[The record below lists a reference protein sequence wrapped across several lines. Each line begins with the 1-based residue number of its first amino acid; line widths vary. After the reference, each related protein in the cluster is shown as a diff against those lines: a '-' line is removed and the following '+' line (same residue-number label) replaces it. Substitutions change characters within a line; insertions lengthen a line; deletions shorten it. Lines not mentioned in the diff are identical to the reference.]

1 MDDNNVYRTLF
12 FEETDDHLQQLNDN
26 VLELE
31 NNPDDMNLL
40 NEIFRS
46 AHTLKGMAA
55 TMGYDV
61 MTELTHKMENIFE
74 LFKSGKMSVT
84 SDAISLIFQCLDR
97 LSVLVE
103 DLREE
108 KELQHSQIED
118 LLTSLNN
125 FENGDANT
133 EQSSTST
140 SAEEVTTLETEVSD
154 FKVAFE
160 HIEEADLTVIEQLS
174 PEDKAYSIAIRLDE
188 QTVLKGPRVYLI
200 LEHLEKIG
208 DILQSEPSTEALE
221 DGDFDTDF
229 QLLFISQ
236 ATQQEIE
243 ENILGNSEI
252 DQIIVKPFDQNT
264 DIANNASLAVAS
276 EVKPTEQVA
285 HSEVNEQSASK
296 EETKAEVKE
305 VKNQETKANAKT
317 QNNKASSSASHNNS
331 KNQSIRVDLSR
342 LDLFLNLV
350 SELVVYRN
358 QLEDV
363 SNRAHL
369 TEIKDSLEQVS
380 RLTSELQELVLK
392 IRMQQVNVVFSRFPR
407 MVRDLANELNKE
419 MDLIIEGEETE
430 LDKTVVSE
438 LSEPLVHIL
447 RNSAD
452 HGIESPEVR
461 EKLGKP
467 RRGTINLVAYQEGNQ
482 VIITITDDG
491 KGLNPDVIRESAARK
506 GLSTEGL
513 SDEEVQKLIF
523 HPGFSTA
530 KEITNISGRGVG
542 MDAVQSKI
550 HALGGTIELR
560 SQVNVGT
567 TFIIKLP
574 LTLSIIDALM
584 VRVGTE
590 NFAIPLDVVERVVMV
605 REEKIEQTFT
615 NEVYEFQGQM
625 IPIIRMNQLL
635 AINEERPKKHY
646 AIIVSIDQQYY
657 GILADELIGQQEIV
671 IKKID
676 PILQQIKKYQGATIL
691 GDGSIAL
698 ILDVN
703 TICNE
708 LRSQL

>member
-118 LLTSLNN
+118 LLTALNH
-125 FENGDANT
+125 FENGGANPPAPT
-133 EQSSTST
+133 ANAEQE
-140 SAEEVTTLETEVSD
+140 AVDIVEQD
-154 FKVAFE
+154 FKVAFQN
-160 HIEEADLTVIEQLS
+160 IEEADLAVIEQLS
-174 PEDKAYSIAIRLDE
+174 PEDTAYSIAIRLDE

-200 LEHLEKIG
+200 LEHLEKLG
-208 DILQSEPSTEALE
+208 DIIQSEPSTEALE

-236 ATQQEIE
+236 ASQQEIE
-243 ENILGNSEI
+243 ENILANSEI
-252 DQIIVKPFDQNT
+252 DQIIVKPFDQAA
-264 DIANNASLAVAS
+264 DIATATEATTEERIEPAATTATEEKVPSAESSAPVS
-276 EVKPTEQVA
+276 EQPKEKTAAPQKQV
-285 HSEVNEQSASK
+285 S
-296 EETKAEVKE
+296 
-305 VKNQETKANAKT
+305 KANN
-317 QNNKASSSASHNNS
+317 QASHNNN

-452 HGIESPEVR
+452 HGIELPEVR

-491 KGLNPDVIRESAARK
+491 KGLNPDVIRESAAGK
-506 GLSTEGL
+506 GLSTDGL

-605 REEKIEQTFT
+605 REEQIEQTFT

-635 AINEERPKKHY
+635 AINEDRPKKHY

-676 PILQQIKKYQGATIL
+676 AILQQIKKYQGATIL

>member
-118 LLTSLNN
+118 LLTALNH
-125 FENGDANT
+125 FENGGENPPTPAPTASDELEVVDIV
-133 EQSSTST
+133 EQ
-140 SAEEVTTLETEVSD
+140 D
-154 FKVAFE
+154 FKVAFQN
-160 HIEEADLTVIEQLS
+160 IEEADLAVIEQLS
-174 PEDKAYSIAIRLDE
+174 PEDTAYSIAIRLDE

-200 LEHLEKIG
+200 LEHLEKLG
-208 DILQSEPSTEALE
+208 DIIQSEPSTEALE

-236 ATQQEIE
+236 ASQQEIE
-243 ENILGNSEI
+243 ENILANSEI
-252 DQIIVKPFDQNT
+252 DQIIVKPFDQAT
-264 DIANNASLAVAS
+264 DIATATEATTEERIEPAATTATEEKAPSAESSAPVSEQPKEKTATTQKQVSKSNN
-276 EVKPTEQVA
+276 Q
-285 HSEVNEQSASK
+285 
-296 EETKAEVKE
+296 
-305 VKNQETKANAKT
+305 
-317 QNNKASSSASHNNS
+317 ASHNNN

-452 HGIESPEVR
+452 HGIELPEVR

-506 GLSTEGL
+506 GLSTDGL

-605 REEKIEQTFT
+605 REEQIEQTFT

-635 AINEERPKKHY
+635 AINEDRPKKHY

-676 PILQQIKKYQGATIL
+676 AILQQIKKYQGATIL

>member
-1 MDDNNVYRTLF
+1 MDDNSVYRTLF

-26 VLELE
+26 ILELE
-31 NNPDDMNLL
+31 SNPDDMNLL

-74 LFKSGKMSVT
+74 LFKSGKLPVT
-84 SDAISLIFQCLDR
+84 SEAISLIFKCLDR
-97 LSVLVE
+97 LGGLVE

-118 LLTSLNN
+118 LLSALSQFETSGGASNENN
-125 FENGDANT
+125 EGNDVNNLSKKIEHNALT
-133 EQSSTST
+133 
-140 SAEEVTTLETEVSD
+140 VS
-154 FKVAFE
+154 FE
-160 HIEEADLTVIEQLS
+160 HLEEADISVIEQLDG
-174 PEDKAYSIAIRLDE
+174 EDKAYSVAVRLDKDCAM
-188 QTVLKGPRVYLI
+188 KGARVYLI
-200 LEHLEKIG
+200 MERIEGLG
-208 DILQSEPSTEALE
+208 DLLHTEPSTEDLE
-221 DGDFDTDF
+221 DGNFDTDF
-229 QLLFISQ
+229 QFIFISQ
-236 ATQQEIE
+236 ASQEEIE

-252 DQIIVKPFDQNT
+252 DSVVIKPFNQEADQMKSQEVILENATNKPVDNQENKLVAT
-264 DIANNASLAVAS
+264 D
-276 EVKPTEQVA
+276 
-285 HSEVNEQSASK
+285 
-296 EETKAEVKE
+296 ETKPS
-305 VKNQETKANAKT
+305 ETQKVTANT
-317 QNNKASSSASHNNS
+317 VHHNNNH

-407 MVRDLANELNKE
+407 MVRDLSNELNKE

-447 RNSAD
+447 RNSVD
-452 HGIESPEVR
+452 HGIEAPEVR
-461 EKLGKP
+461 EQLGKS
-467 RRGTINLVAYQEGNQ
+467 RRGKIHLIAYQEGNQ
-482 VIITITDDG
+482 VIITISDDG
-491 KGLNPDVIRESAARK
+491 KGLNPEIIRESAARK
-506 GLSTEGL
+506 GLSTTGL

-560 SQVNVGT
+560 SVVNEGT

-574 LTLSIIDALM
+574 LTLSIIEALM
-584 VRVGTE
+584 VRVGSET
-590 NFAIPLDVVERVVMV
+590 FAIPLDVVERVVLV
-605 REEKIEQTFT
+605 HEDKIEKTFT

-625 IPIIRMNQLL
+625 IPIIRMNHLL
-635 AINEERPKKHY
+635 SINDEMPKKHY
-646 AIIVSIDQQYY
+646 AIIVSIDQKYY

-708 LRSQL
+708 VRNEL